1 MEILL
6 IAVFFIGYFF
16 ITIEHQV
23 KIDKTISALGMA
35 SICWAILKM
44 GGLTV
49 YEIEDQALH
58 AINPTNNDLAIDNI
72 LLHHLG
78 KIAEI
83 LFFLIG
89 AMTIVEVIDMHR
101 GFEIIK
107 KIIKTRRK
115 KRLLWIV
122 GIIAFFLSALID
134 NLTTVI
140 VLVTIMRKL
149 VPFKTERIWYISL
162 IVIAANAGGAWS
174 PIGDV
179 TTTMLWMANKVTAA
193 KLTEYVLLPSIICF
207 VVPFA
212 IASFLPV
219 FQGRLDIPRSD
230 KTQAFKSSTPV
241 LIIGFASII
250 FVPVFKSVTGLP
262 PYIGMLFALATMWFF
277 SELLKPIK
285 ELNEDA
291 AVSFS
296 THRALSRIEISSI
309 LFFLGILLGVAA
321 LESVGILFNFANV
334 LNEAVPNQNIVVA
347 LLGMGSSVID
357 NVPLVAASIGMFQE
371 PVDSALWHFIAFA
384 AGTGGSLLI
393 IGSAAGVAAMGM
405 EKIDFF
411 WYLKNILWLAFL
423 GFIAGFLSLIMLESF
438 HVFE

>member
-1 MEILL
+1 I
-6 IAVFFIGYFF
+6 
-16 ITIEHQV
+16 
-23 KIDKTISALGMA
+23 
-35 SICWAILKM
+35 
-44 GGLTV
+44 
-49 YEIEDQALH
+49 
-58 AINPTNNDLAIDNI
+58 
-72 LLHHLG
+72 G

-107 KIIKTRRK
+107 KFIKTRK
-115 KRLLWIV
+115 KKKLLWIV

-140 VLVTIMRKL
+140 VLITIIRKL
-149 VPFKTERIWYISL
+149 VPFKTERMWYISL

-193 KLTEYVLLPSIICF
+193 KLTEYVFIPAVLCF

-212 IASFLPV
+212 IASFLPI

-241 LIIGFASII
+241 LIIGFTAII
-250 FVPVFKSVTGLP
+250 FVPIFKSVTGLP

-285 ELNEDA
+285 ELDEDA

-309 LFFLGILLGVAA
+309 LFFLGILLAVAA

-334 LNEAVPNQNIVVA
+334 LKEAIPNQNVVVA
-347 LLGMGSSVID
+347 LLGIGSSVID

-371 PVDSALWHFIAFA
+371 PTDSSLWHFIAFA

-411 WYLKNILWLAFL
+411 WYAKNILWLAFL
-423 GFIAGFLSLIMLESF
+423 GFVAGFLSLMVLESF
-438 HVFE
+438 HIFG